1 MPEGWGFC
9 ILTRACYWGH
19 AIHRSHRSRT
29 KGSVHG
35 LPVFPGAPPIGS
47 GYCYGTSCDVVNVI
61 KCNHWLGEDWESL

>member
-29 KGSVHG
+29 KGSVGCLCFLG
-35 LPVFPGAPPIGS
+35 L
-47 GYCYGTSCDVVNVI
+47 
-61 KCNHWLGEDWESL
+61 HL

>member
-29 KGSVHG
+29 KGSVGCLCFLG
-35 LPVFPGAPPIGS
+35 LHLQEAVTAMVPALM
-47 GYCYGTSCDVVNVI
+47 
-61 KCNHWLGEDWESL
+61 WLM